1 MPIVAPD
8 TLPGP
13 RRFGIFLRACY
24 PRRDSLGGQPWDPA
38 SAGFAWISSR
48 KSATERE
55 MSDKPDLAGITQ
67 LLIAWSE
74 GQPEA
79 LDHLLPLVYADLRR
93 QASRYMRR
101 EAVGHPLQPT
111 ALVHEAYLRLIDQ
124 RRVKWRNRAHFYGVA
139 AGMMRRVLVDDARA
153 RQAEKRGEGWERVTL
168 SDVEAASAGGGSV
181 DVLALHDA
189 LERFAAFDP
198 RKARIVELRYFGG
211 LTIEEAA
218 EVMGISEA
226 TIVREWTIAKAWLRA
241 DLSKTSDRP

>member
-1 MPIVAPD
+1 MGDDKA
-8 TLPGP
+8 
-13 RRFGIFLRACY
+13 
-24 PRRDSLGGQPWDPA
+24 DS
-38 SAGFAWISSR
+38 R
-48 KSATERE
+48 
-55 MSDKPDLAGITQ
+55 GITQ

-74 GQPEA
+74 GQRDA

-101 EAVGHPLQPT
+101 EPVGHALQPT

-168 SDVEAASAGGGSV
+168 SDVEAPAAGGGAV
-181 DVLALHDA
+181 DVLALHDS
-189 LERFAAFDP
+189 LERLAAFDP
-198 RKARIVELRYFGG
+198 RKERIVELRYFGG

-218 EVMGISEA
+218 EVMGLSEA

-241 DLSKTSDRP
+241 DLSKTSTGADRA